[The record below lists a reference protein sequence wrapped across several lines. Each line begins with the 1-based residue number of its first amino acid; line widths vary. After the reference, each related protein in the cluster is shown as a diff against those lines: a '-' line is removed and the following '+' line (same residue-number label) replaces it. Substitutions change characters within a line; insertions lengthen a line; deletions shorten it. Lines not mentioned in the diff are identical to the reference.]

1 MAFVPDRDLAVLAPI
16 AFFRPGIRFPGQVAV
31 RADVDNF
38 QVETKYIFIFL
49 AKTIS
54 IRHCI

>member
-1 MAFVPDRDLAVLAPI
+1 MAFVPDRELAVLAPI
-16 AFFRPGIRFPGQVAV
+16 AFFLPGIRFSGQVAV

-38 QVETKYIFIFL
+38 KVESRDIFIFL

-54 IRHCI
+54 IRYCI

>member
-16 AFFRPGIRFPGQVAV
+16 AFFLPGIRFPGQVAA

-38 QVETKYIFIFL
+38 KAEARNIFIYL
-49 AKTIS
+49 AKIIS
-54 IRHCI
+54 IRYCI